1 MIKSAQRKISAY
13 LGTQEAEQA
22 VRQASDRLGW
32 DRPTIHRGGLATAA
46 RLAGKAGSRQ
56 TIIAEL
62 GDMNSQDAA
71 ESLRALAAN
80 STQVIVLG
88 ERNDVGL
95 YRQMLA
101 AGAQDYLVM
110 PIGSDDL
117 AGVMSRRVAGAPEPT
132 AVAKVIGVTS
142 IRGGGGASFVAA
154 NLAWLFAARMGRQ
167 TVLLDL
173 DLGFGTQAVD
183 FDVQPTGGLIEALLN
198 PDRIDETYLSA
209 TLAQVG
215 EKLRLYSAEGPLD
228 RDGRDLTGRT
238 PQLVAQLATA
248 AQVVVLDLPRDL
260 AVDEPQTISACGDLI
275 VLLSPA
281 ISVARS
287 YARFRQW
294 MAEIAPDTRLRPVLS
309 MNRNDARLSRKEIE
323 AALGEPVAAM
333 IPNVAAAFA
342 RAAVAG
348 KPLAALQP
356 RNPAIVPLQALARS
370 IGGEEPRRRGFFGR
384 GRG

>member
-1 MIKSAQRKISAY
+1 MSRSAQRRIAAY
-13 LGTQEAEQA
+13 VGTDVAEEV

-46 RLAGKAGSRQ
+46 RLAGKAGPRQ
-56 TIIAEL
+56 TIVAEL
-62 GDMNSQDAA
+62 GELTAQDAA

-88 ERNDVGL
+88 LQNDVQL
-95 YRQMLA
+95 YRQILA
-101 AGAQDYLVM
+101 AGAQEYLVL
-110 PIGSDDL
+110 PVGAEDL
-117 AGVMSRRVAGAPEPT
+117 AGVLNRRSLGAEPVAAAQVVGVT
-132 AVAKVIGVTS
+132 AV
-142 IRGGGGASFVAA
+142 RGGAGASFAAA
-154 NLAWLFAARMGRQ
+154 NLAWLFAAQMDRD

-209 TLAQVG
+209 TLAPIG
-215 EKLRLYSAEGPLD
+215 TRLRLYSAEGPL
-228 RDGRDLTGRT
+228 GAEARDLTGRA
-238 PQLVAQLATA
+238 PQLVGQLATA
-248 AQVVVLDLPRDL
+248 AQMVVVDLPRDL
-260 AVDEPQTISACGDLI
+260 AVDALETVAACQDLV

-281 ISVARS
+281 VSVARS
-287 YARFRQW
+287 YARFRQR
-294 MAEIAPDTRLRPVLS
+294 MAQIAPETRLRPVLS
-309 MNRNDARLSRKEIE
+309 LTRGDARLTRKEVE
-323 AALGEPVAAM
+323 SVLDEPLAGV
-333 IPNVAAAFA
+333 IPNVAAAIA

-356 RNPAIVPLQALARS
+356 RNPAIAALGAVAQS
-370 IGGEEPRRRGFFGR
+370 LTGAPPRRRGLFGR